1 MMLNGYVVPADLFAD
16 TVVFRQSLWLISC
29 SDISSVA
36 INLHLISCHT
46 NKWPLQMGHCVSWVP
61 LCSVKALVQSRGTFC
76 GKRGIHGEGARE
88 GVGWAENRYRKSIHK
103 SPLTFVFSVIVD
115 CDKLALSYL
124 KPPIGQMVR
133 PAGRG
138 ENEMG
143 FTTELILGAAI
154 LPTTS

>member
-1 MMLNGYVVPADLFAD
+1 M
-16 TVVFRQSLWLISC
+16 
-29 SDISSVA
+29 
-36 INLHLISCHT
+36 
-46 NKWPLQMGHCVSWVP
+46 
-61 LCSVKALVQSRGTFC
+61 VKEEYTGSEGRRG
-76 GKRGIHGEGARE
+76 
-88 GVGWAENRYRKSIHK
+88 GVGVSIGVETRYGKSIRK
-103 SPLTFVFSVIVD
+103 SPLSFVYSVIVD

-154 LPTTS
+154 LPPTG